1 MPSLNAAQLR
11 KKLDEPNPFTEDALA
26 LRFSAQYAD
35 ALRYIATKGQW
46 QSWNG
51 ARWYG
56 EQTYLAF
63 ELARRSCREAAR
75 EYGNGNPP
83 NTILA
88 AKTIAAVERMAKA
101 DRRQATTIEQW
112 DANDWFFNATQEQ

>member
-1 MPSLNAAQLR
+1 MPPLNTAELR
-11 KKLDEPNPFTEDALA
+11 QKLDEPNPFTEDALA
-26 LRFSAQYAD
+26 LRFSAQYANT
-35 ALRYIATKGQW
+35 LRYIATKGQW
-46 QSWNG
+46 QFWNG
-51 ARWYG
+51 ERWYG

-75 EYGNGNPP
+75 DGNPP
-83 NTILA
+83 NSILA

-112 DANDWFFNATQEQ
+112 DADDWAFNAKQEQ